1 MSDRI
6 AAITTM
12 IPMANPALAPPVMP
26 PGAVE
31 AMAEGVEE
39 GEIVGVGV
47 EDVDSVCEASRTSEL
62 VSTVELGTIDAGSPD
77 KEVGVGVV
85 FGFSAVVDALCWLVD
100 LGVGVGVGVSRRMGV
115 VGSGVLPEVE

>member
-1 MSDRI
+1 MSERI

-26 PGAVE
+26 LGAVE

-39 GEIVGVGV
+39 GEMVGVGV
-47 EDVDSVCEASRTSEL
+47 SDVASVWDASRTSEL

-85 FGFSAVVDALCWLVD
+85 FGLAVVDALCWEVD
-100 LGVGVGVGVSRRMGV
+100 LGVDFGVGVSRRMGV